1 MPPLAIAAGI
11 AAVGTIGGA
20 VIASKSAKSAANQA
34 ASAQQAATQQE
45 LQLGRE
51 NMGQQREIYNAG
63 FGLLSPTVSRG
74 NVAGDAYNA
83 LLGLPSAP
91 AIQSPL
97 AQAPSTGTAPGGVS
111 AYSGPTMQ
119 QIQGMQHD
127 GIPGNYRA
135 ALAAYQNGPP
145 SMQPQTN
152 PVASQVPVAQPAT
165 PAQPATTPQNA
176 MGAFNNFA
184 NSAGMQFQLQ
194 QGANMLNNK
203 YAGAG
208 QLQSGAAMKAMQ
220 GYGQQTALNNYF
232 MPYMSMLNGQQ
243 AMGAQA
249 GAAIGGVGSNFGNT
263 AANIY
268 GGMQNAIGNGADAT
282 SNAALLRGQANAQLG
297 TSIGS
302 ALGGLASSFFPT
314 PSRGF

>member
-111 AYSGPTMQ
+111 AYSGPSMQ
-119 QIQGMQHD
+119 DIQAMQHD
-127 GIPGNYRA
+127 GIPGNYA
-135 ALAAYQNGPP
+135 SALASYRSGQ
-145 SMQPQTN
+145 QPLMQTN
-152 PVASQVPVAQPAT
+152 PVVSQTPVAQPAA
-165 PAQPATTPQNA
+165 PAQPGTTPQNA

-302 ALGGLASSFFPT
+302 ALGGLASSFFPK
-314 PSRGF
+314 GY